1 MTDKKRKEVKDKS
14 QRLWIKELTRGE
26 TAAAVESRRLFF
38 NLSNLLY
45 QSSSRDVLVTSATVG
60 EGKSTI
66 AALLALTAVQNT
78 VGGVLLV
85 DADLRRPIIHSL
97 FGLKREAGFRE
108 LLSGKIDL
116 ESALKDSFQPNLK
129 IVTSGSGGESVWQLL
144 EPTKLRGLF
153 DSLRSRFSCLIVDA
167 PPVIPVSDVLSLG
180 SELERVLLV
189 VKAGETPR
197 EVVKRATDLLKEAG
211 TQILGVVLNNARQVL
226 PYYYN
231 YSYYHYHHREPTLQ
245 KASPLELSSR

>member
-1 MTDKKRKEVKDKS
+1 MTEKKRKEVKAKG
-14 QRLWIKELTRGE
+14 QKLWIKELARGE
-26 TAAAVESRRLFF
+26 TAATVESRRLFF
-38 NLSNLLY
+38 NLNNLRH
-45 QSSSRDVLVTSATVG
+45 QSSSKEVLVTSATVG
-60 EGKSTI
+60 EGKSTV
-66 AALLALTAVQNT
+66 AALLALAAVENT
-78 VGGVLLV
+78 EEEVLLV

-97 FGLKREAGFRE
+97 FGLKRDGGFKE

-116 ESALKDSFQPNLK
+116 ELALKDSFQPNLK
-129 IVTSGSGGESVWQLL
+129 IITSGSGREFVWQLL
-144 EPTKLRGLF
+144 EPAKLRGLF
-153 DSLRSRFSCLIVDA
+153 RSLRSRFSYLIVDT
-167 PPVIPVSDVLSLG
+167 PPVIPVSDVLSLA

-231 YSYYHYHHREPTLQ
+231 YSYYHYHYREPTLQ

>member
-1 MTDKKRKEVKDKS
+1 MTEKKRKEVKTKG
-14 QRLWIKELTRGE
+14 QRLWIKELARGE
-26 TAAAVESRRLFF
+26 TAAAVESRILFF
-38 NLSNLLY
+38 NLNNLRH
-45 QSSSRDVLVTSATVG
+45 QSSSKEVLVTSATVG
-60 EGKSTI
+60 EGKSTV
-66 AALLALTAVQNT
+66 AALLALAAVENT
-78 VGGVLLV
+78 EEEVLLV

-97 FGLKREAGFRE
+97 FGLKREAGFKE
-108 LLSGKIDL
+108 LLSGEIDL

-129 IVTSGSGGESVWQLL
+129 IITSGGGRESVWQLL
-144 EPTKLRGLF
+144 EPAKLRGLF
-153 DSLRSRFSCLIVDA
+153 RSLRSRFSYLIVDT
-167 PPVIPVSDVLSLG
+167 PPVIPVSDVLSLA

-231 YSYYHYHHREPTLQ
+231 YSYYHYHYREPTPQ

>member
-1 MTDKKRKEVKDKS
+1 MTEKKRKEAKAKG
-14 QRLWIKELTRGE
+14 QRLWIKELARGE
-26 TAAAVESRRLFF
+26 TAATVESRRLFF
-38 NLSNLLY
+38 NLGNLLCE
-45 QSSSRDVLVTSATVG
+45 SHSKEVLVTSATVG

-66 AALLALTAVQNT
+66 AALLALTAVENT
-78 VGGVLLV
+78 DGEVLLV
-85 DADLRRPIIHSL
+85 DSDLRRPVLHSL
-97 FGLKREAGFRE
+97 FGLKRENGFKE

-116 ESALKDSFQPNLK
+116 ESTLKGCFQPNLK
-129 IVTSGSGGESVWQLL
+129 IITSGGGREPVWQLL
-144 EPTKLRGLF
+144 ETTKLREIF
-153 DSLRSRFSCLIVDA
+153 QSLKSRFSYLIVDT
-167 PPVIPVSDVLSLG
+167 PPVIPVSDVLSLA

-197 EVVKRATDLLKEAG
+197 EVVKRAADLLKEAG

-231 YSYYHYHHREPTLQ
+231 YSYYHYHYREPTLQ